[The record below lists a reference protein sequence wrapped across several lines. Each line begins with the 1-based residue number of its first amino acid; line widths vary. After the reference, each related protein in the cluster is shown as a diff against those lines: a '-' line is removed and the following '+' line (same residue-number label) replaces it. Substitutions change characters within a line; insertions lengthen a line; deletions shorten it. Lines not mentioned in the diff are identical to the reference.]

1 MKFAVPAALAIAL
14 LFAVGTAAAK
24 TLTPQQQKMGACSKQ
39 AHAKSL
45 KGAEY
50 KTYMSTCLKGGS
62 AAAPAAPVA
71 TSKATTQQE
80 RMTTCNADAKTK
92 ALKGAARKSFMSSC
106 LKGESPPAAAPAVTV
121 KSASTGKVAQQEKM
135 KTCNADATTKS
146 LKGAARTT
154 FMSTCLKGEA
164 AAPASH

>member
-14 LFAVGTAAAK
+14 LFAAGTAAAQ

-45 KGAEY
+45 KGEEY
-50 KTYMSTCLKGGS
+50 KAYMSTCLKGGS

-71 TSKATTQQE
+71 TSKATAQQE
-80 RMTTCNADAKTK
+80 RMKTCNADAKTK

-106 LKGESPPAAAPAVTV
+106 LKGESPAAAAPVATA
-121 KSASTGKVAQQEKM
+121 KSASATKSAQQEKM
-135 KTCNADATTKS
+135 TTCNAEAKTKS
-146 LKGAARTT
+146 LKGAARKS